1 MSASP
6 TIVWLRRDLRL
17 VDNPALAAAA
27 ERGPVIPVFIW
38 APEEDAEWAPGGAQ
52 RWWLHES
59 LQALAGALERLDSR
73 LVVRRGPTRDALDG
87 LLEETGANAVFFNRL
102 YEPAA
107 RDRDRSVAEALR
119 ARDVEIG
126 HSDAGLL
133 WKPGTI
139 CTQKGDPYK
148 VFTPFWK
155 ACLKAAEPAR
165 PVAAPDALE
174 APEQWPT
181 GESIGDLE
189 LLPKIRWYEG
199 MAEAWQP
206 GEAGAHDRLDQ
217 FIDDALADYD
227 SARDL
232 PATDGVSRLSP
243 HLHFGEISP
252 RSVWAEIAARRS
264 DADKA
269 TGAESFLRELG
280 WREFAHHVLYHFPAT
295 TSAPLNERFSD
306 FPWRS
311 GENRDLQA
319 WQKGRTGIPIVDAA
333 MRQLWQTGWMH
344 NRARMIV
351 ASLLVKNLRI
361 HWHEGARWFWDTL
374 VDADLANNTMGWQWS
389 AGCGADAAPYFRI
402 FNPVRQGERFDPDGD
417 YVRRF
422 VPELAKLPDSCIHEP
437 WKLPE
442 KERQRLKFEPGE
454 TYPEPIVDLKESR
467 KAALEAYERVKS
479 D

>member
-1 MSASP
+1 M
-6 TIVWLRRDLRL
+6 VWLRRDLRL
-17 VDNPALAAAA
+17 VDNPALVAAA
-27 ERGPVIPVFIW
+27 ERGPVIPVYIW
-38 APEEDAEWAPGGAQ
+38 APEEEGEWAPGGAQ

-59 LQALAGALERLDSR
+59 LKALSGTLEELDSR
-73 LVVRRGPTRDALDG
+73 LVVRRGPSLDALDE
-87 LLEETGANAVFFNRL
+87 LLEETGASAVFFNRL

-107 RDRDRSVAEALR
+107 RERDRAVAEALR
-119 ARDVEIG
+119 ARNVEFG
-126 HSDAGLL
+126 HSNVGLL

-155 ACLKAAEPAR
+155 ACLKAADPAR

-174 APEQWPT
+174 GPDRWPD
-181 GESIGDLE
+181 GESVDDLE
-189 LLPKIRWYEG
+189 LLPEVHWYDG
-199 MAEAWQP
+199 MAEAWRP
-206 GEAGAHDRLDQ
+206 GEAGAHDRLEA

-227 SARDL
+227 DARDL
-232 PATDGVSRLSP
+232 PAENGVSRLSP

-252 RSVWAEIAARRS
+252 RSVWAEVAARRS
-264 DADKA
+264 DADCAK
-269 TGAESFLRELG
+269 GAESYLRELG
-280 WREFAHHVLYHFPAT
+280 WREFAHHVLYHFPET
-295 TSAPLNERFSD
+295 TSAPLNERFAD
-306 FPWRS
+306 FPWRTGKS
-311 GENRDLQA
+311 GDLEA

-402 FNPVRQGERFDPDGD
+402 FNPVRQGERFDPEGE
-417 YVRRF
+417 YVRRY
-422 VPELAKLPDSCIHEP
+422 VPELANVPDKYVHEP

-442 KERQRLKFEPGE
+442 KDRDRLEFRLGE

-467 KAALEAYERVKS
+467 EAALEAYEEVKS